1 MINYVGLDMLGLITA
16 GAIVVVITGI
26 ITIKKIKEAMIKHK
40 MKSALIAEIDSC
52 DNVIKLEELETGK
65 KLEMRGDNVSCDIQ
79 ENNIVYA

>member
-1 MINYVGLDMLGLITA
+1 MLGWIMLGLITA
-16 GAIVVVITGI
+16 GASVVVITGI

-52 DNVIKLEELETGK
+52 DNVIKLEEMETGK

>member
-1 MINYVGLDMLGLITA
+1 MLGWIMLGLITA

-40 MKSALIAEIDSC
+40 MKSAQ
-52 DNVIKLEELETGK
+52 

>member
-1 MINYVGLDMLGLITA
+1 MLGWIMLGLITA

-52 DNVIKLEELETGK
+52 DNVIKLEEIETGK

>member
-1 MINYVGLDMLGLITA
+1 MLGWIMLGLITA

-79 ENNIVYA
+79 ENNIVYD

>member
-1 MINYVGLDMLGLITA
+1 MLGWIMIGLITA

-52 DNVIKLEELETGK
+52 DNVIKLEEMETGK

>member
-1 MINYVGLDMLGLITA
+1 MLGWIMLGLITA

-26 ITIKKIKEAMIKHK
+26 ITIK
-40 MKSALIAEIDSC
+40 EIDSC
-52 DNVIKLEELETGK
+52 DNVIKLEEMETGK

>member
-1 MINYVGLDMLGLITA
+1 MLGLITA

>member
-1 MINYVGLDMLGLITA
+1 MIPLY
-16 GAIVVVITGI
+16 
-26 ITIKKIKEAMIKHK
+26 IKHK

-52 DNVIKLEELETGK
+52 DNVIKLEEMETGK

>member
-1 MINYVGLDMLGLITA
+1 MLGWIMLGLITA

-52 DNVIKLEELETGK
+52 DNVIKLEEMETGN

>member
-1 MINYVGLDMLGLITA
+1 MLGWIMLGLITA

-52 DNVIKLEELETGK
+52 DNVIKLEEMETGK

-79 ENNIVYA
+79 ENNMAKC

>member
-1 MINYVGLDMLGLITA
+1 MLGWIMLGLITA

-52 DNVIKLEELETGK
+52 DNVIKLEEMETGK
-65 KLEMRGDNVSCDIQ
+65 KLEMRGDNV
-79 ENNIVYA
+79 

>member
-1 MINYVGLDMLGLITA
+1 MLGWIMLGLITA
-16 GAIVVVITGI
+16 EAIVVVITGI

-52 DNVIKLEELETGK
+52 DNVIKLEEMETGK

>member
-1 MINYVGLDMLGLITA
+1 MLGWIMLGLITA

>member
-1 MINYVGLDMLGLITA
+1 MLGWIMLGLITA

-52 DNVIKLEELETGK
+52 DNVIKLEEMETGK
-65 KLEMRGDNVSCDIQ
+65 KLEMRGDNVSCGIQ

>member
-1 MINYVGLDMLGLITA
+1 MLGWIMLGLITA

-52 DNVIKLEELETGK
+52 DNVIKLEEMETGK

-79 ENNIVYA
+79 ENNIVYV

>member
-1 MINYVGLDMLGLITA
+1 MLGWIMLGLITA

-52 DNVIKLEELETGK
+52 DNVIKLEEMETGR

>member
-1 MINYVGLDMLGLITA
+1 MLGWIMLGLITA

-52 DNVIKLEELETGK
+52 DNVIKLEEMETGK

>member
-1 MINYVGLDMLGLITA
+1 MLGWIMLGLIPA

-52 DNVIKLEELETGK
+52 DNVIKLEEMETGK

>member
-1 MINYVGLDMLGLITA
+1 MLGWIMLGLITA

-52 DNVIKLEELETGK
+52 ENVIKLEEMETGK

>member
-1 MINYVGLDMLGLITA
+1 MLGWIMLGLITV

-52 DNVIKLEELETGK
+52 DNVIKLEEMETGK

>member
-1 MINYVGLDMLGLITA
+1 MLGWIMLGLITA

-40 MKSALIAEIDSC
+40 MKSARIAEIDSC
-52 DNVIKLEELETGK
+52 DNVIKLEEMETGK

>member
-1 MINYVGLDMLGLITA
+1 MLGWIMLGLITA
-16 GAIVVVITGI
+16 GAIVVVINGI

-52 DNVIKLEELETGK
+52 DNVIKLEEMETGK

>member
-1 MINYVGLDMLGLITA
+1 MLGWIMLGLITA

-52 DNVIKLEELETGK
+52 DNVIKLEEMETGK
-65 KLEMRGDNVSCDIQ
+65 KLEVRGDNVSCDIQ

>member
-1 MINYVGLDMLGLITA
+1 MINYVGLDYVRTYNSRSYCG
-16 GAIVVVITGI
+16 GYNWDHNY
-26 ITIKKIKEAMIKHK
+26 KKIKEAMIKHK

>member
-1 MINYVGLDMLGLITA
+1 MLGWIMLGLITA

-40 MKSALIAEIDSC
+40 MKSALIAEIDSG
-52 DNVIKLEELETGK
+52 DNVIKLEEMETGK